1 MAFPEN
7 GLFDCIISYKTRI
20 GKKNPKWMEKKMCL
34 FIYNLTETE
43 TVAVILSISRPAIL
57 V

>member
-20 GKKNPKWMEKKMCL
+20 GKKTPKWMEKKMCL